1 VAWQTLSSR
10 DKGKAWGVFHQA
22 SFVSFTEDVLY
33 NVAEVALDEGPRLLT
48 TLVAVENDTI
58 TMAMPIEMVCDEVT
72 VEVTR
77 VKFRP
82 LRRGVDQSTGALHMA
97 HAAHVT
103 TCV

>member
-1 VAWQTLSSR
+1 
-10 DKGKAWGVFHQA
+10 
-22 SFVSFTEDVLY
+22 
-33 NVAEVALDEGPRLLT
+33 
-48 TLVAVENDTI
+48 VAVENDTI